1 MKVLFLY
8 PLWTG
13 ETKGIAG
20 YFAKTS
26 GGTYIPYNLA
36 ILASITER
44 QGHQAKIIDG
54 ELEKIGLE
62 ELTEKAAEYNPDI
75 VVLTGMTPFY
85 NIAIECASLLK
96 EKNVNASICVGGPH
110 ITIMEEKA
118 FNAPFDYGFVG
129 EGEES
134 WVKFLQAKENK
145 INFHDVPGL
154 IYRENNDIK
163 KNPRAHTNKNLD
175 VYPMAAY
182 HLLKMGK
189 YKIGTLKGRLP
200 FSSIQTFR
208 GCLKILKI
216 VSKSV
221 AGASPPAFTCSS
233 AFSILTR
240 LCQPRVCCVKAQFQ
254 FYRNLTI

>member
-118 FNAPFDYGFVG
+118 FNDPFDYAFAGD
-129 EGEES
+129 GEEA
-134 WVKFLQAKENK
+134 WTKFLLSCEKK
-145 INFHDVPGL
+145 IGLEEVPGL
-154 IYRENNDIK
+154 I
-163 KNPRAHTNKNLD
+163 
-175 VYPMAAY
+175 
-182 HLLKMGK
+182 
-189 YKIGTLKGRLP
+189 
-200 FSSIQTFR
+200 
-208 GCLKILKI
+208 
-216 VSKSV
+216 
-221 AGASPPAFTCSS
+221 
-233 AFSILTR
+233 
-240 LCQPRVCCVKAQFQ
+240 
-254 FYRNLTI
+254 